1 VEVVESNNPNFRE
14 FVVELPGDARS
25 AVDYMDRNGVLGGFP
40 LGDWW
45 ESMSDRLL
53 IGCDERTSNSDIEAL
68 SKVLS
73 AWVEEVCK

>member
-1 VEVVESNNPNFRE
+1 
-14 FVVELPGDARS
+14 
-25 AVDYMDRNGVLGGFP
+25 MDRNGVLGGFP